1 MVLDLLCVGQ
11 RKLDN
16 NLVMQKT
23 KFGWVVG
30 PMTAPAPRHVKCYL
44 TSVASLEKQLIKFW
58 DIEEFPKKR
67 SLSSEE
73 EACEAHFVE
82 NTRRDGNGRFIV
94 KLPLKQEPLVLVD
107 SRKQAERRF
116 LALERRLQRNKALSK
131 EYSAFLK
138 EYEEL
143 GHMRRLADIKEKPY
157 SYYLPHHCVIRADSE
172 TTKLRVVFD
181 ASSSTTNGLSLNDL
195 QITGPVI
202 QSDLF
207 SILLR
212 FRMHT
217 YVISADIAK
226 MYRQVLLHPEQR
238 QLQRILWRE
247 SPEKSIETF
256 ELNTVTYDTT
266 AASFLAIRCLEQ
278 LARECER
285 ENPRIAKMIREDFYV
300 DDLLSGGETVE
311 EITSTAREISNVL
324 ASGGFKLR
332 KWNSNSS
339 KFREK
344 FMDTNQAQAEIQ
356 LNKDESKRT
365 LGLSWLVS
373 DDILTYRVNLPNNNQ
388 VTKRSI
394 LSIVSMIF
402 DPLGLLA
409 PCTIIAKILIQSL
422 WLEKLSWDES
432 LPSGLHSKWIQ
443 YYNQLKSLNEFVIPR
458 QATAPN
464 RVKIQIHGFADASKD
479 AYGACVYIRILDN
492 KEKIHLNLLCA
503 KTKVAPLKTQTIS
516 RTLRGFN
523 TGEINLSGRT
533 RFGD

>member
-1 MVLDLLCVGQ
+1 MQ
-11 RKLDN
+11 RD
-16 NLVMQKT
+16 
-23 KFGWVVG
+23 
-30 PMTAPAPRHVKCYL
+30 
-44 TSVASLEKQLIKFW
+44 
-58 DIEEFPKKR
+58 
-67 SLSSEE
+67 
-73 EACEAHFVE
+73 
-82 NTRRDGNGRFIV
+82 
-94 KLPLKQEPLVLVD
+94 
-107 SRKQAERRF
+107 
-116 LALERRLQRNKALSK
+116 KALSK

-143 GHMRRLADIKEKPY
+143 GHMRRVADIKEKPY

-195 QITGPVI
+195 QMTGPVI

-256 ELNTVTYDTT
+256 ELNTVTYGTT

-300 DDLLSGGETVE
+300 DDLLSGGETIE

-332 KWNSNSS
+332 KWNSNNS

-373 DDILTYRVNLPNNNQ
+373 DDILTYRH
-388 VTKRSI
+388 K
-394 LSIVSMIF
+394 
-402 DPLGLLA
+402 LA
-409 PCTIIAKILIQSL
+409 KQ
-422 WLEKLSWDES
+422 
-432 LPSGLHSKWIQ
+432 
-443 YYNQLKSLNEFVIPR
+443 
-458 QATAPN
+458 
-464 RVKIQIHGFADASKD
+464 
-479 AYGACVYIRILDN
+479 
-492 KEKIHLNLLCA
+492 
-503 KTKVAPLKTQTIS
+503 
-516 RTLRGFN
+516 
-523 TGEINLSGRT
+523 
-533 RFGD
+533 